1 MSCPSSLSWWC
12 KARST
17 FCIWL
22 FEMLPLR
29 IWKTSMVKIPTY
41 TKWRML
47 VVWMV
52 SQVAIFHLFLTETAI
67 TEPLRKLVQLDIPDS
82 FLFISIEWMSEW
94 RCSVMSTSLWP
105 MDCGLPGSSVYGIF
119 QARVLEWIA
128 ISFSRGS
135 SWPRDRTWVSCIVG
149 RCFTVWA
156 TREIL
161 YLLYTIKDKPSNLLI
176 YNFPGRLTAYMK
188 LFLLLPSQLLISRQP
203 HG

>member
-67 TEPLRKLVQLDIPDS
+67 REPLRKLVQLDIPDS

-156 TREIL
+156 IRE
-161 YLLYTIKDKPSNLLI
+161 
-176 YNFPGRLTAYMK
+176 A
-188 LFLLLPSQLLISRQP
+188 
-203 HG
+203 